1 MPHAILV
8 KVKIVAGRYE
18 DAMKGLNEDVVPMI
32 KEAPGFL
39 KGTWFGD
46 DQSGHGLVLFASEDQ
61 ARQAA
66 SMVSA
71 GPDDP
76 VQIESATV
84 YEVNA
89 EA

>member
-1 MPHAILV
+1 MPHAMFV
-8 KVKIVAGRYE
+8 KVTVKPGRAE
-18 DAMKGLNEDVVPMI
+18 DALKGLHDDVVPMV
-32 KEAPGFL
+32 KQAPGFL

-46 DQSGHGLVLFASEDQ
+46 DQSGHGLVLFASEAE

-71 GPDDP
+71 SSDDP

-84 YEVNA
+84 YQVNA

>member
-1 MPHAILV
+1 MPHAMLV
-8 KVKIVAGRYE
+8 KIRVKPGRSD
-18 DAMKGLNEDVVPMI
+18 DALKGLNEEVVPMV
-32 KEAPGFL
+32 KNAPGFL
-39 KGTWFGD
+39 RGTWFGD
-46 DQSGHGLVLFASEDQ
+46 DQSGHGLVVFASEAE

-76 VQIESATV
+76 VEIESATV
-84 YEVNA
+84 YQVNA

>member
-1 MPHAILV
+1 MPHAMLV
-8 KVKIVAGRYE
+8 KIRVKPGRSD
-18 DAMKGLNEDVVPMI
+18 DALRGLKEDVVPMV
-32 KEAPGFL
+32 KKAPGFL
-39 KGTWFGD
+39 RGTWFGD
-46 DQSGHGLVLFASEDQ
+46 DQSGHGLVVFASEAE

-71 GPDDP
+71 APDDP
-76 VQIESATV
+76 VEIESATV